1 MFLLFISISNYK
13 CLIEIYE
20 FKYKNFDK
28 EKIAKFQEEFL
39 DKFDTSNKKKKKNIY
54 IYIYMNADDW
64 HPSVSP
70 MKLVTY
76 LKLLYPSVSPNSHL
90 HSMQIKWDHYI
101 YFLWGDEARYVEN
114 FAFTS
119 EIS

>member
-1 MFLLFISISNYK
+1 
-13 CLIEIYE
+13 
-20 FKYKNFDK
+20 
-28 EKIAKFQEEFL
+28 
-39 DKFDTSNKKKKKNIY
+39 
-54 IYIYMNADDW
+54 MNADDW